1 MWSLLADL
9 YASLLVPR
17 YRYTDSYNQLKA
29 RVTLLYSAVIGVFS
43 FLVILGLAFSRQ
55 QDTFVNTGLFL
66 SFLILLFQGVITFL
80 VQSGQLRVGTFLL
93 FAMLTAAG
101 IFAVWSSGID
111 SSLILTLVVPLM
123 YGAFIFPWNNVAVIG
138 VAEAVLVIVVGFLE
152 ARGQLPGVVASDN
165 AHLAPYTLLATV
177 TLSGA
182 TLLASAFSYE
192 LARVFRSGGR
202 TITQLRATGEIAQIA
217 AVSGGS
223 QELMQRTVNYIRD
236 RFGFYHVQIF
246 LLDAEKRYAN
256 LTASTGEAG
265 DVLLQRGYRLAVGST
280 SSIGRALQ
288 VKEPVII
295 SGRDAEPTSVY
306 RTHELLR
313 DTRSE
318 LALPLI
324 AGEQA
329 IGVLDVQ
336 STRVN
341 AFAPELVDSLRIL
354 ATQVSVSIYNARQL
368 EEQKMALDDTRRLFL
383 EAEVSLREAQ
393 RLNQRLTG
401 QAWEDY
407 LKTRTGQ
414 SIGYTLS
421 ESRLQRDQTWTPG
434 LEQAAGNRRA
444 VIDSQQERQVL
455 AVPIELR
462 GRVLGAIEVEIA
474 GLLRQAETLEILQ
487 SVSQRLALSIDN
499 ARLFEQAQ
507 ELAQRE
513 MEINSISTTLQGI
526 NDLNELARA
535 TVQELGQALGASQA
549 SIRIGTLDVH
559 GEEPQ
564 KS

>member
-474 GLLRQAETLEILQ
+474 GPLRQAETLEILQ